1 MTMTKW
7 LGRGTV
13 LIACFSCAAFAQEAT
28 PAGSEQTA
36 AQLSAADHSLF
47 SAKGLPLGSF
57 RLFPTLELGGNYDDN
72 VFRTDAAKVDDWFF
86 NINPTLLLTSEWSR
100 HMLSLRV
107 SYDDYLYDRLTDESR
122 ADFTSAADG
131 RLDLGDGITVSA
143 TTGYSVLHESR
154 TSADLPTNALK
165 QTRYS
170 DFHAGLDVDH
180 SVGRLGLRGGGT
192 FDQFSFDP
200 TLLSDGT
207 LFDNRDRNRDEY
219 EVYLKGDYEF
229 SPGYAA
235 FLRVAY
241 NDRRY
246 ELNPDFLGFDRNNDG
261 YRLDAGL
268 DMRLTN
274 LIDGSFYVGYL
285 RQDYKAPLRPVS
297 GLDYGASLR
306 WYATELVVVTLSAK
320 HTVDETTL
328 ANVAGSNVQ
337 SFQLSADYSFRHDI
351 ILTGGLG
358 YSVDRFSGAGRSDDI
373 FSANLGAK
381 YFMNEY
387 VYWKVGYQYSHRTST
402 IPAFGFSDDTAMITL
417 GLQL

>member
-1 MTMTKW
+1 MTVIKL
-7 LGRGTV
+7 LGRSSM
-13 LIACFSCAAFAQEAT
+13 LIACFFGTAVAQEMPASSSNET
-28 PAGSEQTA
+28 PAQI
-36 AQLSAADHSLF
+36 SAADHSLF
-47 SAKGLPLGSF
+47 SAKGLPLGTF
-57 RLFPTLELGGNYDDN
+57 RLFPTFELGGNYDDN
-72 VFRTDAAKVDDWFF
+72 VFRTDTAKAGDWFF
-86 NINPTLLLTSEWSR
+86 TINPTLLLTSEWSR
-100 HMLSLRV
+100 HMLRLRV
-107 SYDDYLYDRLTDESR
+107 SYDDYIYDRLTDESR

-143 TTGYSVLHESR
+143 TTGYSLLHESR
-154 TSADLPTNALK
+154 TSADLPSNALK

-170 DFHAGLDVDH
+170 DFHAGLDIDH
-180 SVGRLGLRGGGT
+180 SVGRLGVRGGGT
-192 FDQFSFDP
+192 FDRYEFDP

-207 LFDNRDRNRDEY
+207 QFDNRDRNRDEY
-219 EVYLKGDYEF
+219 EIYLKGDYEF

-261 YRLDAGL
+261 YRADAGL

-274 LIDGSFYVGYL
+274 LIDGSLYVGYL

-328 ANVAGSNVQ
+328 ANVAGSDVQ
-337 SFQLSADYSFRHDI
+337 SVQLSADYSFRHDI
-351 ILTGGLG
+351 ILTAGLG

-373 FSANLGAK
+373 LSADIGAK

-387 VYWKVGYQYSHRTST
+387 VYWKLGYQYSHRTST
-402 IPAFGFSDDTAMITL
+402 IPAFGFSDNTAMITL